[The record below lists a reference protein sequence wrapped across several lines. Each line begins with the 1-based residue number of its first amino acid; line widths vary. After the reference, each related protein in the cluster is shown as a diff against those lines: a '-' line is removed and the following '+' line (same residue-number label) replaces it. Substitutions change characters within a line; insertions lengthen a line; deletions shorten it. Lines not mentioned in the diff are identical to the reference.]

1 MNKQEYET
9 LVIRA
14 DEKLQNSNLFDDESH
29 QKIHKSYNG
38 YVAALGVTVLMIG
51 LVPALVVY
59 YQDNKDNVC
68 RKNVLEVIATMLG
81 YETARVLLDTALHSS
96 DNEKNV
102 LQKKVI
108 ECSTALKQVVRTYEL
123 IS

>member
-14 DEKLQNSNLFDDESH
+14 DEELQNSNLFEDEAH

-59 YQDNKDNVC
+59 YQDKDNVC
-68 RKNVLEVIATMLG
+68 RKNVLEVIAKMLG
-81 YETARVLLDTALHSS
+81 YETASVLLDTALKSS
-96 DNEKNV
+96 DNEKNI
-102 LQKKVI
+102 LQKNVI
-108 ECSTALKQVVRTYEL
+108 KCSVALKQVVRTYEL
-123 IS
+123 IA